1 MDRKTLPYLM
11 PVRSII
17 FPLIFLVGAGLVNK
31 RIDEISNWWSITDTI
46 VNLLTIAMLIFAARS
61 TGQTFAELI
70 GYKKGQTK
78 VRQAVI
84 ISVIILV
91 VGMGGMYLAGFLC
104 YGVIPYGAPMLIA
117 PIPVV
122 LAAVNIPLLPITT
135 VFAED
140 GLYLGCGVNNIKNKY
155 AAVLVPALFYALQHS
170 FIPTLFDVRYI
181 LYRFLSFLPLTVILC
196 AYYYKKRDPVPIMIG
211 HVIIDVAT
219 VAQIMATSAIPGF
232 YDMMCGMA

>member
-232 YDMMCGMA
+232 YDMMCSMA

>member
-31 RIDEISNWWSITDTI
+31 SIDEISSWWSVADTI

-78 VRQAVI
+78 VHQVVI
-84 ISVIILV
+84 VSVVILV
-91 VGMGGMYLAGFLC
+91 LGMGGLFLAGFLC
-104 YGVIPYGAPMLIA
+104 YGVIPYAAPMIIA

-211 HVIIDVAT
+211 HAIIDVAT

-232 YDMMCGMA
+232 YDMMCSMT

>member
-31 RIDEISNWWSITDTI
+31 RIDEISSWWSITDTI

-78 VRQAVI
+78 VRQVVI
-84 ISVIILV
+84 MSVIILV

-155 AAVLVPALFYALQHS
+155 AAVLVPAFFYALQHS

-211 HVIIDVAT
+211 HAIIDVAT

-232 YDMMCGMA
+232 YDMMCSMA

>member
-211 HVIIDVAT
+211 HTIIDVAT

>member
-1 MDRKTLPYLM
+1 M

-31 RIDEISNWWSITDTI
+31 SIDEISSWWSVADTI

-78 VRQAVI
+78 VRQTVI
-84 ISVIILV
+84 MSVIILV

-155 AAVLVPALFYALQHS
+155 AAVLVPAFFYALQHS

-211 HVIIDVAT
+211 HAIIDVAT

>member
-1 MDRKTLPYLM
+1 M

-31 RIDEISNWWSITDTI
+31 RIDEISNWWSVTDTI

-78 VRQAVI
+78 VSQVVI
-84 ISVIILV
+84 VSVVILV
-91 VGMGGMYLAGFLC
+91 LGMGGMFLAGFLC
-104 YGVIPYGAPMLIA
+104 YGVIPYAPPMVIA

-135 VFAED
+135 AFAED

-211 HVIIDVAT
+211 HTIIDVAT

>member
-104 YGVIPYGAPMLIA
+104 YGVIPYLAPMLIA

-211 HVIIDVAT
+211 HAIIDVAT

-232 YDMMCGMA
+232 YDMMCSMT

>member
-1 MDRKTLPYLM
+1 M

-31 RIDEISNWWSITDTI
+31 RIDEISNWWSVADTI

-78 VRQAVI
+78 VRQVVI
-84 ISVIILV
+84 VSVVILV
-91 VGMGGMYLAGFLC
+91 LGMGGMFLAGFLC
-104 YGVIPYGAPMLIA
+104 YGVIPYAPPMVIA

-135 VFAED
+135 AFAED

-196 AYYYKKRDPVPIMIG
+196 AYYYKKRGPVPIMIG
-211 HVIIDVAT
+211 HTIIDVAT

>member
-1 MDRKTLPYLM
+1 M

-31 RIDEISNWWSITDTI
+31 RIDEISSWWSVADTI

-78 VRQAVI
+78 VRQTVI
-84 ISVIILV
+84 MSVIILV

-135 VFAED
+135 AFAED

-155 AAVLVPALFYALQHS
+155 AAVLVPAFFYALQHS

-211 HVIIDVAT
+211 HAIIDVAT

>member
-31 RIDEISNWWSITDTI
+31 SIDEISSWWSVADTI

-84 ISVIILV
+84 MSVIILV

-104 YGVIPYGAPMLIA
+104 YGVIPYAPPMVIA

-135 VFAED
+135 AFAED

-155 AAVLVPALFYALQHS
+155 AAVLVPAFFYALQHS

-211 HVIIDVAT
+211 HAIIDVAT

>member
-1 MDRKTLPYLM
+1 M

-31 RIDEISNWWSITDTI
+31 SIDEISNWWSVADTI

-78 VRQAVI
+78 VHQVVI
-84 ISVIILV
+84 VSVVILV
-91 VGMGGMYLAGFLC
+91 LGMGGMFLAGFLC
-104 YGVIPYGAPMLIA
+104 YGVIPYAPPMVIA

-135 VFAED
+135 AFAED

-211 HVIIDVAT
+211 HTIIDVAT

>member
-31 RIDEISNWWSITDTI
+31 SIDEISSWWSVADTI

-78 VRQAVI
+78 VSQVVI
-84 ISVIILV
+84 VSVVILV
-91 VGMGGMYLAGFLC
+91 LGMGGMFLAGFLC
-104 YGVIPYGAPMLIA
+104 YGVIPYAAPMIIA

-135 VFAED
+135 AFAED

-211 HVIIDVAT
+211 HAIIDVAT

>member
-1 MDRKTLPYLM
+1 M

-31 RIDEISNWWSITDTI
+31 SIDEISSWWSVADTI

-78 VRQAVI
+78 VRQVVI
-84 ISVIILV
+84 VSVVILV
-91 VGMGGMYLAGFLC
+91 LGMGGMFLAGFLC
-104 YGVIPYGAPMLIA
+104 YGVIPYAAPMIIA

-135 VFAED
+135 AFAED

-211 HVIIDVAT
+211 HTIIDVAT

>member
-1 MDRKTLPYLM
+1 M

-31 RIDEISNWWSITDTI
+31 RIDEISNWWSVADTI

-78 VRQAVI
+78 VSQVVI
-84 ISVIILV
+84 VSVVILV
-91 VGMGGMYLAGFLC
+91 LGMGGMFLAGFLC
-104 YGVIPYGAPMLIA
+104 YGVIPYAPPMVIA

-135 VFAED
+135 AFAED

>member
-1 MDRKTLPYLM
+1 M

-31 RIDEISNWWSITDTI
+31 RIDEISSWWSVTDTI

-78 VRQAVI
+78 VHQVVI
-84 ISVIILV
+84 VSVVILV
-91 VGMGGMYLAGFLC
+91 LGMGGLFLAGFLC
-104 YGVIPYGAPMLIA
+104 YGVIPYAAPMIIA

-135 VFAED
+135 AFAED

-155 AAVLVPALFYALQHS
+155 AAVLVPAFFYALQHS

-211 HVIIDVAT
+211 HAIIDVAT
-219 VAQIMATSAIPGF
+219 AAQIMATSAIPGF
-232 YDMMCGMA
+232 YDMMCSMA

>member
-1 MDRKTLPYLM
+1 M

-31 RIDEISNWWSITDTI
+31 SIDEISSWWSIADTI
-46 VNLLTIAMLIFAARS
+46 VNLLTIAMLIFAAGS

-78 VRQAVI
+78 VRQVVI
-84 ISVIILV
+84 MSVIILV

-104 YGVIPYGAPMLIA
+104 YGVIPYAAPMIIA

-155 AAVLVPALFYALQHS
+155 AAVLVPAFFYALQHS

-181 LYRFLSFLPLTVILC
+181 LYRFLSFLPLTVIIC

-211 HVIIDVAT
+211 HAIIDVAT

-232 YDMMCGMA
+232 YDMMCSMA

>member
-1 MDRKTLPYLM
+1 M

-31 RIDEISNWWSITDTI
+31 SIDEISSWWSVADTI

-78 VRQAVI
+78 VRQTVI
-84 ISVIILV
+84 ISVVILV

-122 LAAVNIPLLPITT
+122 LAAVNIPMLPITT

-155 AAVLVPALFYALQHS
+155 AAVLVPAFFYALQHS

-211 HVIIDVAT
+211 HAIIDVAT

-232 YDMMCGMA
+232 YDMMCSMA

>member
-1 MDRKTLPYLM
+1 
-11 PVRSII
+11 
-17 FPLIFLVGAGLVNK
+17 
-31 RIDEISNWWSITDTI
+31 
-46 VNLLTIAMLIFAARS
+46 
-61 TGQTFAELI
+61 
-70 GYKKGQTK
+70 
-78 VRQAVI
+78 
-84 ISVIILV
+84 
-91 VGMGGMYLAGFLC
+91 
-104 YGVIPYGAPMLIA
+104 MLIA

-135 VFAED
+135 AFAED

-155 AAVLVPALFYALQHS
+155 AAVLVPAFFYALQHS

-211 HVIIDVAT
+211 HAIIDVAT

>member
-31 RIDEISNWWSITDTI
+31 SIDEISSWWSVADTI

-78 VRQAVI
+78 VHQVVI
-84 ISVIILV
+84 VSVVILV
-91 VGMGGMYLAGFLC
+91 LGMGGLFLAGFLC
-104 YGVIPYGAPMLIA
+104 YGVIPYAAPMIIA

-135 VFAED
+135 AFAED

-155 AAVLVPALFYALQHS
+155 AAVLVPAFFYALQHS

-211 HVIIDVAT
+211 HAIIDVAT
-219 VAQIMATSAIPGF
+219 AAQIMATSAIPGF
-232 YDMMCGMA
+232 YDMMCSMA

>member
-31 RIDEISNWWSITDTI
+31 SIDEISSWWSVADTI
-46 VNLLTIAMLIFAARS
+46 VNLLTIAMLIFAAKS

-84 ISVIILV
+84 MSVIILV

-104 YGVIPYGAPMLIA
+104 YGVIPYAPPMVIA

-135 VFAED
+135 AFAED

-211 HVIIDVAT
+211 HAIIDVAT

-232 YDMMCGMA
+232 YDMMCSMA

>member
-31 RIDEISNWWSITDTI
+31 SIDEISSWWSVADTI

-78 VRQAVI
+78 VHQVVI
-84 ISVIILV
+84 VSVVILV
-91 VGMGGMYLAGFLC
+91 LGMGGLFLAGFLC
-104 YGVIPYGAPMLIA
+104 YGVIPYAAPMIIA

-155 AAVLVPALFYALQHS
+155 AAVLIPAFFYALQHS

-211 HVIIDVAT
+211 HAIIDVAT
-219 VAQIMATSAIPGF
+219 AAQIMATSAIPGF
-232 YDMMCGMA
+232 YDMMCSMA

>member
-31 RIDEISNWWSITDTI
+31 SIDEISNWWSVADTI

-78 VRQAVI
+78 VRQVVI
-84 ISVIILV
+84 VSVVILV
-91 VGMGGMYLAGFLC
+91 LGMGGMFLAGFLC

-155 AAVLVPALFYALQHS
+155 AAVLVPAFFYALQHS

-211 HVIIDVAT
+211 HAIIDVAT
-219 VAQIMATSAIPGF
+219 AAQIMATSAIPGF

>member
-31 RIDEISNWWSITDTI
+31 RIDEISNWWSVTDTI

-78 VRQAVI
+78 VSQVVI
-84 ISVIILV
+84 VSVVILV
-91 VGMGGMYLAGFLC
+91 LGMGGMFLAGFLC
-104 YGVIPYGAPMLIA
+104 YGVIPYAPPMVIA

-135 VFAED
+135 AFAED

-211 HVIIDVAT
+211 HTIIDVAT

>member
-1 MDRKTLPYLM
+1 M

-17 FPLIFLVGAGLVNK
+17 FPLIFLVGAGLVNE
-31 RIDEISNWWSITDTI
+31 RIEEISNWWSVADTI

-78 VRQAVI
+78 VHQVVI
-84 ISVIILV
+84 VSVVILV
-91 VGMGGMYLAGFLC
+91 LGMGGMFLAGFLC
-104 YGVIPYGAPMLIA
+104 YGVIPYAAPMIIA

-135 VFAED
+135 AFAED

-196 AYYYKKRDPVPIMIG
+196 AYYYKKRDPVPIIIG
-211 HVIIDVAT
+211 HTIIDVAT

>member
-211 HVIIDVAT
+211 HAIIDVAT
-219 VAQIMATSAIPGF
+219 AAQIIATSAIPVF
-232 YDMMCGMA
+232 YDMMCSMA

>member
-1 MDRKTLPYLM
+1 M

-31 RIDEISNWWSITDTI
+31 SIDEISSWWSITDTI

-84 ISVIILV
+84 VSVVILV
-91 VGMGGMYLAGFLC
+91 LGMGGMFLAGFLC

-211 HVIIDVAT
+211 HAIIDVAT

-232 YDMMCGMA
+232 YDMMCSMA

>member
-1 MDRKTLPYLM
+1 M

-31 RIDEISNWWSITDTI
+31 RIDEISNWWSVTDTI

-78 VRQAVI
+78 VSQVVI
-84 ISVIILV
+84 VSVVILV
-91 VGMGGMYLAGFLC
+91 LGMGGMFLAGFLC
-104 YGVIPYGAPMLIA
+104 YGVIPYAPPMVIA

-211 HVIIDVAT
+211 HTIIDVAT

>member
-1 MDRKTLPYLM
+1 M

-211 HVIIDVAT
+211 HTIIDVAT

>member
-211 HVIIDVAT
+211 HAIIDVAT

-232 YDMMCGMA
+232 YDMMCSMA

>member
-31 RIDEISNWWSITDTI
+31 SIDEISSWWSVADTI

-78 VRQAVI
+78 VRQTVI
-84 ISVIILV
+84 ISVVILV

-122 LAAVNIPLLPITT
+122 LAAVNIPMLPITT
-135 VFAED
+135 VFAEY

-155 AAVLVPALFYALQHS
+155 AAVLVPAFFYALQHS

-211 HVIIDVAT
+211 HAIIDVAT

-232 YDMMCGMA
+232 YDMMCSMA

>member
-211 HVIIDVAT
+211 HAIIDVAT
-219 VAQIMATSAIPGF
+219 AAQIMATSAIPGF
-232 YDMMCGMA
+232 YDMMCSMA

>member
-17 FPLIFLVGAGLVNK
+17 FPLIFIVGAGLVNK
-31 RIDEISNWWSITDTI
+31 SIDEISSWWSIADTI

-78 VRQAVI
+78 VRQVVI
-84 ISVIILV
+84 VSVVILV
-91 VGMGGMYLAGFLC
+91 LGMGGMFLAGFLC
-104 YGVIPYGAPMLIA
+104 YGVIPYAAPMIIA

-155 AAVLVPALFYALQHS
+155 AAVLVPAFFYALQHS

-211 HVIIDVAT
+211 HAIIDVAT
-219 VAQIMATSAIPGF
+219 AAQIMATSAIPGF
-232 YDMMCGMA
+232 YDMMCSMA

>member
-1 MDRKTLPYLM
+1 M

-31 RIDEISNWWSITDTI
+31 RIDEISNWWSVTDTI

-78 VRQAVI
+78 VSQVVI
-84 ISVIILV
+84 VSVVILV
-91 VGMGGMYLAGFLC
+91 LGMGGMFLAGFLC
-104 YGVIPYGAPMLIA
+104 YGVIPYAAPMIIA

-135 VFAED
+135 AFAED

-211 HVIIDVAT
+211 HTIIDVAT